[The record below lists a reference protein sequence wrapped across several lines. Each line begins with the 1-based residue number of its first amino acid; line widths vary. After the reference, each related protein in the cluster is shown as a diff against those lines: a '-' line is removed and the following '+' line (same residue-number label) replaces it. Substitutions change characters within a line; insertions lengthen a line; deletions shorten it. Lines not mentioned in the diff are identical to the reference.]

1 MSAREK
7 KDALQMTAQELAG
20 MREPCVRQGEADEAE
35 TLRPDERYS
44 EAEINQCSDFAASR
58 LRVKP
63 DLG

>member
-1 MSAREK
+1 
-7 KDALQMTAQELAG
+7 MTAQELAG

-58 LRVKP
+58 LRVSPLSRP
-63 DLG
+63 DRALSTIAR